1 MSLSVAAAAS
11 SSSQAPPTHRYDV
24 FISFRGEDTR
34 KGFLSHLQAAFR
46 QNQIQTFRDDDGM
59 DKGGL
64 IWDELVDAI
73 RNSNLFLV
81 IFSKNYAS
89 SRWCLK
95 ELVEI
100 MERKNNNN
108 VVIPV
113 FYRIEPTH
121 VRKQSGSYRRAFD
134 KHERSSEDRCHV
146 QQWRTALTRA
156 ANLSGITF
164 DDHRDDEAKLISEI
178 VKAILPHCLKKKCFI
193 DGLKRPFICNTNY
206 TRVESLMRLKME
218 KVLVI
223 GIWGMGGIGKST
235 IAQALF
241 NNYSSQYEGSCFL
254 SNSRE
259 LGKPCLIDIC
269 ICNTILSQ
277 LLNQDLHITNIGVL
291 DSRTK
296 SKLKKKR
303 ALIVLDD
310 VVDSPIATDLVP
322 GLRTCLCSGS
332 IVILT
337 TRDRNVLT
345 SGGVEQ
351 IHEIKQM
358 NYGDSHKLFNHYAFS
373 DSHPKAGYAELTA
386 RVIDYANGIPLA
398 LKILGSFLR
407 GKSVGE
413 WDSALKKLRKYPNAD
428 IQKALRLSY
437 DALDDDEK
445 NILLDVAC
453 FFHGHKMEEITRIL
467 NSCVF
472 FADIG
477 IKSLLDKSLI
487 SIYSNGRYNKYIK
500 MHSLIHEMCWK
511 IIHEEYSKN
520 GGQQTRLWNTEEVCN
535 IFQDKRDVH
544 GVESMTVNMNEIT
557 IDPRIIIIALRK
569 MLKLRLLALRGN
581 INMDLE
587 GNRVFLEDFQLPNDL
602 RYIEWNKCP
611 LKFVPSIC
619 WPQKLVQL
627 SMRDS
632 NVQKLW
638 DTAQNLPSL
647 EFIDLEHCKRLIECP
662 NLAGATNLKLI
673 SFCGCESLQD
683 VHPSIFSLPKIEKLY
698 VSFCTSL
705 KRLCS
710 DYCSPSLCGLWATG
724 CSNLEVFS
732 IPIMTHHSK
741 IKLLLPSTALTEV
754 PSTIM
759 HLKNLE
765 WFAFNISYSL
775 QKLPL
780 NFTPKI
786 GLMDPIKY
794 EDDTCI
800 MLSRIFPTPAFLS
813 LKQLIFHK
821 CKSLSELPYNIHVLQ
836 SLQTLILDGCHVIT
850 SLPTSI
856 KNLQQLFELMV
867 VDCEMLQYIPP
878 LPPSI
883 IYFNAVSCK
892 SLEEVSSLTSEPSRE
907 HYAWFG
913 FHNCTKLDD
922 DAYEAV
928 LKDLKSRIQLVAN
941 NDGYLHNGNR
951 FCYYLPSK
959 ESIINEWLPDY
970 YSREASIIVKVAPDH
985 KISSYLVGCIL
996 ISQYQSC
1003 KLVEK
1008 EVIFGWKCYLGKS
1021 CNEWEW
1027 ITTSGNR
1034 ALLSTAYVAIPF
1046 EMVSDHKVV
1055 WYDGGSNEIAEAIKE
1070 RRKGT
1075 TCNTMLKFEFY
1086 ANTEDNEEVVIKGCG
1101 IHWMHVHVNHQG
1113 EISPDASDEGYES
1126 DSLELEDESD
1136 DLELEDESDGL
1147 ELEDI
1152 ESQRKENR
1160 IKSEFTWWFQ
1170 RLLLLCCRANIE
1182 EEI

>member
-164 DDHRDDEAKLISEI
+164 DDHRVDEAKLISEI

-193 DGLKRPFICNTNY
+193 DGLNRPFICNTNY
-206 TRVESLMRLKME
+206 TRVESLMRRKME
-218 KVLVI
+218 EVFVI

-235 IAQALF
+235 IAEALF

-1008 EVIFGWKCYLGKS
+1008 EVIFGWKCYLGKG

-1101 IHWMHVHVNHQG
+1101 IHWMHVHVNHDG

-1126 DSLELEDESD
+1126 DNVES
-1136 DLELEDESDGL
+1136 EST
-1147 ELEDI
+1147 
-1152 ESQRKENR
+1152 ENR
-1160 IKSEFTWWFQ
+1160 RKSRFTSWFQ
-1170 RLLLLCCRANIE
+1170 KLLVSYPIMLAKLLI
-1182 EEI
+1182 ILDQITIS